1 MATKLT
7 PKKPGGEK
15 PEARKAPAK
24 KAAANGPAADART
37 KPARTVKKRFPAA
50 TLRALTELET
60 GALNRYAGADELF
73 RELDRWKGDR
83 RSMLAPHKAATAAQ
97 RRSVEPDRV
106 TLTPELA
113 RAILRL
119 DFDVEDHRR
128 VDELSAKAQKG
139 TLTADE
145 HAELS
150 EYVRVNTRLAIL
162 QSEARLS
169 LKRANPPS

>member
-1 MATKLT
+1 MATRLT
-7 PKKPGGEK
+7 PKKPGSEK
-15 PEARKAPAK
+15 PAARKSPAK

-37 KPARTVKKRFPAA
+37 KPATTVKKRFPAA
-50 TLRALTELET
+50 TLRALTELEAGT
-60 GALNRYAGADELF
+60 LSRYAGADELF
-73 RELDRWKGDR
+73 RELGRRKGDR
-83 RSMLAPHKAATAAQ
+83 RSMLAPHEGTTAA
-97 RRSVEPDRV
+97 RRRGAEPDRV
-106 TLTPELA
+106 ALTPELA

-119 DFDVEDHRR
+119 DFEVEDHRR

-145 HAELS
+145 HAELG